1 MVDFPDF
8 CSPLH
13 LYCLRAILTCEM
25 LKTWGIVGSAEP
37 FGTFH
42 ESFYPLGSHS
52 SDLANGC
59 GKSPPR
65 WT

>member
-1 MVDFPDF
+1 MADFSAF
-8 CSPLH
+8 CSLLH
-13 LYCLRAILTCEM
+13 LYCLGAILTCET
-25 LKTWGIVGSAEP
+25 LKTCGIVDPAEP

-42 ESFYPLGSHS
+42 ESFYPFGSHS

-65 WT
+65 GT